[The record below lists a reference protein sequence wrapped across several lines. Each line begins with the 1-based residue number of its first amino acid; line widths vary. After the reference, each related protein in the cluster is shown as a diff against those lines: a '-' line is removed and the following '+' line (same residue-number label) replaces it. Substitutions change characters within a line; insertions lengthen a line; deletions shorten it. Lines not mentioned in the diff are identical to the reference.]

1 MTTIDLAPPS
11 PAPAPRGRELGPPES
26 NLGPVA
32 WVRANLFNSI
42 FNSVLTVVF
51 GIFLAWAAYRGLR
64 LVFVNSEWE
73 IVRRN
78 LTSFM
83 VGRFP
88 RDQLWRPWA
97 ASAVLALTFGAVA
110 GAASVTAAEIA
121 RSQGRSLPR
130 ITWRGRL
137 RRFWPLALLAV
148 VTLSFTRTIAPTL
161 LTAGVLGIGVV
172 ARSLGTRLPAVL
184 RRGVILIALVGMLA
198 ALAILAGFGG
208 VPWNDWGGLHLNVFV
223 AAAGIVLAFPLG
235 MVLALGR
242 RSSLPV
248 VRAASVAYIELFR
261 GVPLIS
267 LLLMGQFMIGFFL
280 PAGMDPPSGL
290 IRALIAIVIFE
301 SAYIAEIVRGGLQGV
316 DKGQIEAGQA
326 LGLSAFSV
334 VRRIQMPQA
343 LRAVIPAMVGQFIS
357 LFQDTTL
364 LSIVGFYEVLTVGQG
379 VTSQPDFVG
388 QGLQSVTLLFVA
400 FIFWA
405 IAYSMSRE
413 SRRLEIRLGV
423 DTR

>member
-1 MTTIDLAPPS
+1 MITEAIDPRT
-11 PAPAPRGRELGPPES
+11 PRGRELGPPDTT
-26 NLGPVA
+26 LGPVGWA
-32 WVRANLFNSI
+32 RANLFNSAL
-42 FNSVLTVVF
+42 NSMITVAF
-51 GIFLAWAAYRGLR
+51 GAFLAWAAYRTLL

-73 IVRRN
+73 IVQRN

-97 ASAVLALTFGAVA
+97 ATGILAVTFGLVA

-121 RSQGRSLPR
+121 AQQGRTLPR

-137 RRFWPLALLAV
+137 RRFWPLALLLVAILGLTRTWGPTVLAAV
-148 VTLSFTRTIAPTL
+148 VLGL
-161 LTAGVLGIGVV
+161 GVA
-172 ARSLGTRLPAVL
+172 ARSLGTRLPDLIRRSIWAVGL
-184 RRGVILIALVGMLA
+184 AGFVAALV
-198 ALAILAGFGG
+198 ALIGFGG
-208 VPWNDWGGLHLNVFV
+208 VSWNQWGGLHLNVFV

-235 MVLALGR
+235 IVLALGR
-242 RSSLPV
+242 RSTLPA
-248 VRAASVAYIELFR
+248 VRAVSIAYIEFFR

-280 PAGMDPPSGL
+280 PAGVGTPSPL

-316 DKGQIEAGQA
+316 DRGQIEAGQA
-326 LGLSAFSV
+326 LGLSPFKV
-334 VRRIQMPQA
+334 IRRIQVPQA

-364 LSIVGFYEVLTVGQG
+364 LYIVGFDEVLNVGQR

-388 QGLQSVTLLFVA
+388 RGLQSVTLLFVA

-405 IAYSMSRE
+405 ISYSMSRE
-413 SRRLEIRLGV
+413 SRRLEVRLGV
-423 DTR
+423 GIR

>member
-1 MTTIDLAPPS
+1 MSAVDVAPG
-11 PAPAPRGRELGPPES
+11 PRGRELGPPDTTV
-26 NLGPVA
+26 GPMA
-32 WVRANLFNSI
+32 WVRDNLFNSVL
-42 FNSVLTVVF
+42 NSILTLVF
-51 GIFLAWAAYRGLR
+51 GAFIAWAGYRGVR
-64 LVFVNSEWE
+64 LVLVNSDWE

-97 ASAVLALTFGAVA
+97 ATGVLALTMGMVA
-110 GAASVTAAEIA
+110 GAASVTASEIA
-121 RSQGRSLPR
+121 SAEGRRLRR

-137 RRFWPLALLAV
+137 RRFWPLALLV
-148 VTLSFTRTIAPTL
+148 VVLLSFTRTIAPTL
-161 LTAGVLGIGVV
+161 LTAGILAIGVV
-172 ARSLGTRLPAVL
+172 ARSVGTRLPAL
-184 RRGVILIALVGMLA
+184 ARRLLPLIALAGMVA
-198 ALAILAGFGG
+198 AVVVLAGFGG
-208 VPWNDWGGLHLNVFV
+208 VSWNGWGGLHLNVFV

-235 MVLALGR
+235 MLLAMGR

-248 VRAASVAYIELFR
+248 VRVASVAYIEFFR
-261 GVPLIS
+261 GVPLIA

-280 PAGMDPPSGL
+280 PPWMDAPSGL
-290 IRALIAIVIFE
+290 VRALIAIVIFE

-326 LGLSAFSV
+326 LGMSPFAV

-388 QGLQSVTLLFVA
+388 QGLQSVTLLLVA

-405 IAYSMSRE
+405 ISYSMSRE

>member
-1 MTTIDLAPPS
+1 V
-11 PAPAPRGRELGPPES
+11 RGRELGPPDAS
-26 NLGPVA
+26 VGPIG
-32 WVRANLFNSI
+32 WIRENLFNSRI
-42 FNSVLTVVF
+42 NSVVSVVF
-51 GIFLAWAAYRGLR
+51 GVFLAWITYRALM
-64 LVFVNSEWE
+64 LVLVNSEWE

-97 ASAVLALTFGAVA
+97 ATGVLAVTFGMVA
-110 GAASVTAAEIA
+110 GAASVTAQQLAA
-121 RSQGRSLPR
+121 QQGRQLDR

-137 RRFWPLALLAV
+137 RRFWPLAALVIAI
-148 VTLSFTRTIAPTL
+148 LSLTRTITPTL
-161 LTAGVLGIGVV
+161 LTGGVILAGVA
-172 ARSLGTRLPAVL
+172 ARSIGTRLPAAA
-184 RRGVILIALVGMLA
+184 RRFAWLIALAGLIA
-198 ALAILAGFGG
+198 ALVVLAGFGG
-208 VPWNDWGGLHLNVFV
+208 VPWNQWGGIHLNVFV

-235 MVLALGR
+235 ILLALGR
-242 RSSLPV
+242 RSSLPAVRV
-248 VRAASVAYIELFR
+248 VSIAYIEFFR

-280 PAGMDPPSGL
+280 PPGVSPPSFL
-290 IRALIAIVIFE
+290 IRALVAIVIFE

-326 LGLSAFSV
+326 LGLSPMSV
-334 VRRIQMPQA
+334 IRRIQVPQA
-343 LRAVIPAMVGQFIS
+343 LMAVIPAMVGQFIS

-364 LSIVGFYEVLTVGQG
+364 LYVVGFDEVLNVGQRI
-379 VTSQPDFVG
+379 TSQPDFVG

-405 IAYSMSRE
+405 ISYSMSRE
-413 SRRLEIRLGV
+413 SRRLEVRLGV
-423 DTR
+423 GTR